1 MYALYVISWPWPDIL
16 THFPKASK
24 AGLCIYRPGMKVEEE
39 QSQGWISWAWN
50 WGAEDPEQPKE
61 VDTGGTQITTF
72 FIIMLLF

>member
-1 MYALYVISWPWPDIL
+1 MLSVLSLGHVADNL

-39 QSQGWISWAWN
+39 QTQGWISWAWN

-61 VDTGGTQITTF
+61 VDTGGTQITMFT
-72 FIIMLLF
+72 